1 MTGIVFLC
9 KVTEEAKVEIELQ
22 KERRVEGFQRQVI
35 LLELQIFVWLHYLSS
50 WRKKCVNLEKCRQLQ
65 QLAELEIKHARY
77 VGHSSVMGEMRIRFS
92 CVTRFCNIFF
102 CDVFLCYIFLCN
114 IFFRD
119 VFFCFQ
125 GTLSSAQGGTD
136 IFESRGIEFRGEALS
151 SFVADWGLFV

>member
-1 MTGIVFLC
+1 
-9 KVTEEAKVEIELQ
+9 
-22 KERRVEGFQRQVI
+22 
-35 LLELQIFVWLHYLSS
+35 
-50 WRKKCVNLEKCRQLQ
+50 
-65 QLAELEIKHARY
+65 
-77 VGHSSVMGEMRIRFS
+77 MGEMRIRFS

-151 SFVADWGLFV
+151 SFVAERFFLSKCTPGSQTGVSFFKCTPAWRRSRVQFSMKRTHHAVYSQYVHLLLRCR